1 MVLQVRVALE
11 TVTSDGLD
19 IATLAFET
27 GLSMEWVTDL
37 CSTPLFY
44 HRCGASLLLLHGW
57 AGGALLSRR
66 WHHRSSAESTLGRPG
81 SSG

>member
-1 MVLQVRVALE
+1 MVPLYPDVLDNELKLGESLCAPAQWFESRDLTCDGLQVRVALE
-11 TVTSDGLD
+11 TETSDGLD

-44 HRCGASLLLLHGW
+44 HR
-57 AGGALLSRR
+57 
-66 WHHRSSAESTLGRPG
+66 
-81 SSG
+81 